1 MKRSQKKTE
10 AMIIYTDF
18 LALLLREL
26 VVALGCTE
34 PVAVAYAAALARE
47 HVRGAEVVAVDILAS
62 GNVVKNAMAVT
73 IPGTG
78 HCGVDMAAALGVVAG
93 DAAKNL
99 EVLSGIDEDDIRAA
113 EELVGRGAVHV
124 RVADSDRKLYIEVNI
139 RTTDSCA
146 KAVVAD
152 EHTRVDRVE
161 VDGRV
166 VTHGEDGRPQL
177 AANGAELAF
186 LSIDS
191 IWEFVQMADL
201 RDLDIVRRSIDLNG
215 AIAAEGL
222 RNPYGLQVG
231 RMIRENVGQGILG
244 DDIVNH
250 ATALTAAAADARMA
264 GCPLPVVSNSGS
276 GNQGISATVPVLA
289 VGDRLGATEEKILR
303 AVTLSHLI
311 AIFIKSRFGRL
322 SALCGATVSGTG
334 AACGMTYLLG
344 GGVDAVKMAIQNML
358 GNVTGMLCD
367 GAKPGCALKVAT
379 CTNAAAQS
387 ALMAVRGFGIKP
399 TDGIIETS
407 PVHSIDNLCRIGNQG
422 TIEMD
427 KIILDIML
435 NKQDKTE

>member
-1 MKRSQKKTE
+1 MS
-10 AMIIYTDF
+10 YSSF
-18 LALLLREL
+18 LELLSREL

-34 PVAVAYAAALARE
+34 PIAVAYAAALARQ
-47 HVRGAEVVAVDILAS
+47 HVRGSDVVAVDVLVS
-62 GNVVKNAMAVT
+62 GNVVKNAMSVT

-99 EVLSGIDEDDIRAA
+99 EVLSGIGEKDVQAA
-113 EELVGRGAVHV
+113 ENLVRRGVINV
-124 RVADSDRKLYIEVNI
+124 KVADSDKKLYIEVNI
-139 RTTDSCA
+139 RTADSHA

-152 EHTRVDRVE
+152 EHTKIDLVE

-166 VTHGEDGRPQL
+166 VNRGEESGPRPD
-177 AANGAELAF
+177 NPEELSF

-191 IWEFVQMADL
+191 IWDFVQGADV
-201 RDLDIVRRSIDLNG
+201 RDLGIVRHSIDLNG

-231 RMIRENVGQGILG
+231 RMIQDNVAQNILG

-289 VGDRLGATEEKILR
+289 VGKRLGAPAEKILR

-311 AIFIKSRFGRL
+311 AIFIKAKFGRL

-334 AACGMTYLLG
+334 AACGIAYLLG
-344 GGVDAVKMAIQNML
+344 GDAGVIKMSIQNML

-387 ALMAVRGFGIKP
+387 ALLAVRGFGIKP
-399 TDGIIETS
+399 TDGIIELS

-435 NKQDKTE
+435 NKQDKAG

>member
-1 MKRSQKKTE
+1 MSY
-10 AMIIYTDF
+10 INF
-18 LALLLREL
+18 LDLLSREL

-34 PVAVAYAAALARE
+34 PIAVAYAAALARE
-47 HVRGAEVVAVDILAS
+47 HVRGSDVAAVDVFVS
-62 GNVVKNAMAVT
+62 GNVVKNAMSVT

-93 DAAKNL
+93 DATKNL
-99 EVLSGIDEDDIRAA
+99 EVLSGIGEKDVQAA
-113 EELVGRGAVHV
+113 EDLVRRGIVNV
-124 RVADSDRKLYIEVNI
+124 KVADSDKKLYIEVNI
-139 RTTDSCA
+139 RTADSCA

-152 EHTRVDRVE
+152 EHTKIDLVE
-161 VDGRV
+161 VDGQVINRA
-166 VTHGEDGRPQL
+166 EDGGPQPDESVE
-177 AANGAELAF
+177 ELSF

-191 IWEFVQMADL
+191 IWDFVQQADI
-201 RDLDIVRRSIDLNG
+201 RELDIIRHSIDLNG

-231 RMIRENVGQGILG
+231 RMIEDNVRQNILG

-289 VGDRLGATEEKILR
+289 VGKRLAVPEDTIVR

-311 AIFIKSRFGRL
+311 AIFIKAKFGRL
-322 SALCGATVSGTG
+322 SALCGAVVSGTG
-334 AACGMTYLLG
+334 AACGITYLLG
-344 GGVDAVKMAIQNML
+344 GDVGAVKMAIQNML

-367 GAKPGCALKVAT
+367 GAKPGCSLKVAT

-387 ALMAVRGFGIKP
+387 ALLAIRGFGIKP

-407 PVHSIDNLCRIGNQG
+407 PACSIDNLCRIGNQG
-422 TIEMD
+422 TLEMD

-435 NKQDKTE
+435 NKQDRGE

>member
-1 MKRSQKKTE
+1 MS
-10 AMIIYTDF
+10 YTNF
-18 LALLLREL
+18 LELLAREL

-34 PVAVAYAAALARE
+34 PIAVAYAAALARE
-47 HVRGAEVVAVDILAS
+47 HVRSADVVAVDVSVS

-99 EVLSGIDEDDIRAA
+99 EVLSGIGERDVRAA
-113 EELVGRGAVHV
+113 EDLVRRGIVNV
-124 RVADSDRKLYIEVNI
+124 KVAESDKKLYIEVNI
-139 RTTDSCA
+139 RTADSCA

-152 EHTRVDRVE
+152 EHTKIDLVE
-161 VDGRV
+161 VDGQV
-166 VTHGEDGRPQL
+166 INQAQDGGPQS
-177 AANGAELAF
+177 AESAEELSF

-191 IWEFVQMADL
+191 IWDFVRRADI

-222 RNPYGLQVG
+222 CNPYGLQVG
-231 RMIRENVGQGILG
+231 RMIRDNVAQKILG

-289 VGDRLGATEEKILR
+289 VGKKLEASEEAILR

-311 AIFIKSRFGRL
+311 AIFIKTKFGRL

-334 AACGMTYLLG
+334 AACGIAYLLG
-344 GGVDAVKMAIQNML
+344 GGVATVKMAIQNML

-387 ALMAVRGFGIKP
+387 ALLAVRGFGIKP

-422 TIEMD
+422 TLEMD

-435 NKQDKTE
+435 NKHDR

>member
-1 MKRSQKKTE
+1 MNY
-10 AMIIYTDF
+10 YTNF
-18 LALLLREL
+18 LELLSREL

-34 PVAVAYAAALARE
+34 PIAVAYAAALARE
-47 HVRGAEVVAVDILAS
+47 HVRGSDVVAVDVSVS

-99 EVLSGIDEDDIRAA
+99 EVLSGIGERDVQAA
-113 EELVGRGAVHV
+113 EDLVKRGIVNV
-124 RVADSDRKLYIEVNI
+124 KVAESGKKLYIEVNI
-139 RTTDSCA
+139 RTADSCA

-152 EHTRVDRVE
+152 EHTRIDLVE

-166 VTHGEDGRPQL
+166 INRAEDGGPQTDES
-177 AANGAELAF
+177 AELSF

-191 IWEFVQMADL
+191 IWDFVQRADS

-231 RMIRENVGQGILG
+231 RMIRDNVAQKILG

-289 VGDRLGATEEKILR
+289 VGIRLEASEEAILR

-311 AIFIKSRFGRL
+311 AIFIKAKFGRL

-334 AACGMTYLLG
+334 AACGIAYLLG
-344 GGVDAVKMAIQNML
+344 GGVAAVKMAIQNML

-387 ALMAVRGFGIKP
+387 ALLAVRGFGIKP

-422 TIEMD
+422 TIEME

-435 NKQDKTE
+435 NKQDREG

>member
-1 MKRSQKKTE
+1 MS
-10 AMIIYTDF
+10 YTKF
-18 LALLLREL
+18 LELLSREL

-34 PVAVAYAAALARE
+34 PIAVAYAAALARE
-47 HVRGAEVVAVDILAS
+47 HVRDSEVVAVDVFVS

-99 EVLSGIDEDDIRAA
+99 EVLSGVGEKDIKAA
-113 EELVGRGAVHV
+113 EDLVRRGIVNV
-124 RVADSDRKLYIEVNI
+124 KVADSDKKLYIEVNI
-139 RTTDSCA
+139 HTTGSCA
-146 KAVVAD
+146 KAIVAD
-152 EHTRVDRVE
+152 EHTKIDLVE
-161 VDGRV
+161 VDGQVINRSEES
-166 VTHGEDGRPQL
+166 GPQPDE
-177 AANGAELAF
+177 GAEELSF

-191 IWEFVQMADL
+191 IWDFVEHADI
-201 RDLDIVRRSIDLNG
+201 RDLDIIRHSIDLNG
-215 AIAAEGL
+215 VIAAEGL
-222 RNPYGLQVG
+222 RTPYGLQVG
-231 RMIRENVGQGILG
+231 MMIQDNIEKKILG

-289 VGDRLGATEEKILR
+289 VGRRLGASEERILR

-311 AIFIKSRFGRL
+311 AIFIKSKFGRL
-322 SALCGATVSGTG
+322 SALCGAIISGTG
-334 AACGMTYLLG
+334 AACGIAYLLG
-344 GGVDAVKMAIQNML
+344 GDVAAVKMAIQNML

-387 ALMAVRGFGIKP
+387 ALLAVRGFGIKP

-435 NKQDKTE
+435 NKQDRAG

>member
-1 MKRSQKKTE
+1 MSYSSYLE
-10 AMIIYTDF
+10 
-18 LALLLREL
+18 LLSREL

-34 PVAVAYAAALARE
+34 PIAVAYAAALARQ
-47 HVRGAEVVAVDILAS
+47 HVRGSDVVAVDVLVS
-62 GNVVKNAMAVT
+62 GNVVKNAMSVT

-93 DAAKNL
+93 DAAKSL
-99 EVLSGIDEDDIRAA
+99 EVLSGIGEEDVQAA
-113 EELVGRGAVHV
+113 ENLVRRGIVNV
-124 RVADSDRKLYIEVNI
+124 KVADSDKKLYIEVNI
-139 RTTDSCA
+139 RTADSCA

-152 EHTRVDRVE
+152 EHTKVDLVE

-166 VTHGEDGRPQL
+166 VNRGEESGPQTD
-177 AANGAELAF
+177 NAEELSF

-191 IWEFVQMADL
+191 IWDFVQEADV
-201 RDLDIVRRSIDLNG
+201 RDLGIVRHSIDLNG
-215 AIAAEGL
+215 AIAVEGL

-231 RMIRENVGQGILG
+231 RMIQDNVAQKVLG
-244 DDIVNH
+244 DDIVNY

-264 GCPLPVVSNSGS
+264 GCALPVVSNSGS

-289 VGDRLGATEEKILR
+289 VGERLGAPTEKILR

-311 AIFIKSRFGRL
+311 AILIKSKFGRL
-322 SALCGATVSGTG
+322 SALCGAVVSGTG
-334 AACGMTYLLG
+334 AACGIAYLLG
-344 GGVDAVKMAIQNML
+344 GDVGAVKMSIQNML

-379 CTNAAAQS
+379 CTSAAAQS
-387 ALMAVRGFGIKP
+387 ALLAVRGFGIKP
-399 TDGIIETS
+399 TDGIIEIS

-435 NKQDKTE
+435 NKQDKAG

>member
-1 MKRSQKKTE
+1 MSYTE
-10 AMIIYTDF
+10 F
-18 LALLLREL
+18 LKLLSREL

-34 PVAVAYAAALARE
+34 PIAVAYAAALARE
-47 HVRGAEVVAVDILAS
+47 HVRSSDVVAVDVFVS
-62 GNVVKNAMAVT
+62 GNVVKNAMSVT

-93 DAAKNL
+93 DATKNL
-99 EVLSGIDEDDIRAA
+99 EVLSGIDEKDVQAA
-113 EELVGRGAVHV
+113 EDLIRRGIVNV
-124 RVADSDRKLYIEVNI
+124 QVADSDKKLYIEVSI
-139 RTTDSCA
+139 RTADSCA
-146 KAVVAD
+146 RAVVAD
-152 EHTRVDRVE
+152 EHTKIGLVE
-161 VDGRV
+161 VNGRV
-166 VTHGEDGRPQL
+166 INQAEENGPQPDESEE
-177 AANGAELAF
+177 ELSF

-191 IWEFVQMADL
+191 IWDFVEHIDI
-201 RDLDIVRRSIDLNG
+201 RDLDIIRHSMDLNG

-231 RMIRENVGQGILG
+231 RMIQDNIGQKILG

-289 VGDRLGATEEKILR
+289 VGRRLGASEERVLR

-311 AIFIKSRFGRL
+311 AIFIKSKFGRL
-322 SALCGATVSGTG
+322 SALCGAIVSGTG
-334 AACGMTYLLG
+334 AACGIAYLLG
-344 GGVDAVKMAIQNML
+344 GNVTTVKMAIQNML
-358 GNVTGMLCD
+358 GNVTGMLCG

-387 ALMAVRGFGIKP
+387 ALLAVRGFGIKP

-435 NKQDKTE
+435 NKQDRAGKPSLIACILAG

>member
-1 MKRSQKKTE
+1 MNNS
-10 AMIIYTDF
+10 DF
-18 LALLLREL
+18 LQLLSREL

-34 PVAVAYAAALARE
+34 PIAVAYAAALARE
-47 HVRGAEVVAVDILAS
+47 HVRGTDVVAVDVFVS
-62 GNVVKNAMAVT
+62 GNVVKNAMSVT

-99 EVLSGIDEDDIRAA
+99 EVLSGIGDGDIKAA
-113 EELVGRGAVHV
+113 EELIKRGIVNV
-124 RVADSDRKLYIEVNI
+124 KVAESDKKLYIEVGV
-139 RTTDSCA
+139 RTAESCA

-152 EHTRVDRVE
+152 EHTRIDRVE
-161 VDGRV
+161 VDGQVINRADD
-166 VTHGEDGRPQL
+166 T
-177 AANGAELAF
+177 AAEPENSEGAPAF

-191 IWEFVQMADL
+191 IWAFVHDVDL
-201 RDLDIVRRSIDLNG
+201 RDLDIIRHSIDLNG

-222 RNPYGLQVG
+222 QNPYGLQVG
-231 RMIRENVGQGILG
+231 RMIQDNVGRKILG
-244 DDIVNH
+244 DDIVNY

-264 GCPLPVVSNSGS
+264 GCSLPVVSNSGS

-289 VGDRLGATEEKILR
+289 VGKRLGSSEEKILR

-311 AIFIKSRFGRL
+311 AIFIKAKFGRL
-322 SALCGATVSGTG
+322 SALCGAVVSGTG
-334 AACGMTYLLG
+334 AACGIVFLLD
-344 GGVDAVKMAIQNML
+344 GGVAEVKMAIQNML

-387 ALMAVRGFGIKP
+387 ALLAVRGIGIKP

-435 NKQDKTE
+435 NKQDRN